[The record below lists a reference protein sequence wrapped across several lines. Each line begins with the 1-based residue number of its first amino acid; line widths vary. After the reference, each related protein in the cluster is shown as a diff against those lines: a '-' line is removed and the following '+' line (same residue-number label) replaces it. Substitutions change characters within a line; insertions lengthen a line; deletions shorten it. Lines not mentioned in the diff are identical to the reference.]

1 MADAAGEYRAS
12 QEYAANQEKQRQ
24 ADQKSNHDRL
34 IESDKVGRN
43 NVPFNR
49 ATENGKTPFV
59 EYSVNGLR
67 KMIMESQPGKI
78 SEVGTHW
85 KMVHN
90 ILSGGD
96 GDGAS
101 GGVDEVS
108 AKDSVAGMLK
118 SAVDAVLEHWEGDA
132 AQAFKRRADNIAV
145 QIRNGSAH
153 ANFTAEQLFAVSKDL
168 DAAKA
173 KMADIHEP
181 SKLESAGDK
190 MNDNS
195 NRDDSQAHKD
205 LAAGVS
211 AGTVAEANEKNL
223 SLGMERRLQAM
234 AVMEEL
240 AANYKVYGKNLQSGG
255 GVDHDKG
262 IAPPNTDVSMPPPI
276 SVPSA
281 SAGGPSA
288 GRAANK
294 PWSAGSTASIKS
306 APGVPRDAGIKGGSQ
321 LPTTRTNVDSISPG
335 LTGTGPSTGSSG
347 VNGGSGGLGTG
358 GTQGPGAVAPGG
370 VSGLGRGAA
379 ARGGVGAA
387 GIRGGL
393 AGGGAAAGRAAGGR
407 AGMGGMG
414 GGAGAGAAGRG
425 GSGAG
430 GRGALAKSRGG
441 VVGAA
446 KGVAS
451 KGAGGGAGLHGSRG
465 GTQRGAMAGGAGGMA
480 GRNGRRSEDENS
492 RGDRPDYLVEDE
504 ETWISEEDR
513 NRNVPRTIE

>member
-1 MADAAGEYRAS
+1 MAGALEEHRTAEQYEENNNKARAAE
-12 QEYAANQEKQRQ
+12 QQR
-24 ADQKSNHDRL
+24 NHDRL
-34 IESDKVGRN
+34 IESDKVARN
-43 NVPFNR
+43 SVPYNR
-49 ATENGKTPFV
+49 ATENGKTPFI

-67 KMIMESQPGKI
+67 KMIMDSQPGKI

-96 GDGAS
+96 GDGAT
-101 GGVDEVS
+101 GGVDQVS

-118 SAVDAVLEHWEGDA
+118 SAVDAVLEHWEGEA
-132 AQAFKRRADNIAV
+132 AQAFKRRADDIAV
-145 QIRNGSAH
+145 QIRNGAAH
-153 ANFTAEQLFAVSKDL
+153 ANFTAEQLFAISKDL

-223 SLGMERRLQAM
+223 SLGMERRLQAV
-234 AVMEEL
+234 AVMEQL
-240 AANYKVYGKNLQSGG
+240 AANYKVYGQNLRSGKPINDRE
-255 GVDHDKG
+255 GVS
-262 IAPPNTDVSMPPPI
+262 PPSPDVTMPPPI
-276 SVPSA
+276 AMPSA
-281 SAGGPSA
+281 SAGGP
-288 GRAANK
+288 GRAGAAK
-294 PWSAGSTASIKS
+294 PWSAGATSSIKP
-306 APGVPRDAGIKGGSQ
+306 APAVPRDAGITGGSQ
-321 LPTTRTNVDSISPG
+321 LPTTRTKVDSISPG
-335 LTGTGPSTGSSG
+335 LTGTGPSTGPAG
-347 VNGGSGGLGTG
+347 VSGGSGGLGTG

-370 VSGLGRGAA
+370 VAGLGRGAA
-379 ARGGVGAA
+379 ARGGIGAT
-387 GIRGGL
+387 GGRGGL
-393 AGGGAAAGRAAGGR
+393 TGGGAAAGRGAGGR

-414 GGAGAGAAGRG
+414 GAGAGAAGRG
-425 GSGAG
+425 GAGAG

-446 KGVAS
+446 KGVTG

-465 GTQRGAMAGGAGGMA
+465 GTQRGAVAGGMA
-480 GRNGRRSEDENS
+480 GGMGGRNGRRSEENS
-492 RGDRPDYLVEDE
+492 QGDRPDYLVEDE

>member
-1 MADAAGEYRAS
+1 MAGALEEHRSAEQYEENNNKARAAE
-12 QEYAANQEKQRQ
+12 QQ
-24 ADQKSNHDRL
+24 SNHDRL
-34 IESDKVGRN
+34 IESDKVARN

-67 KMIMESQPGKI
+67 KMIMDSQPGKI

-96 GDGAS
+96 GDGAT
-101 GGVDEVS
+101 GGVDQVS

-118 SAVDAVLEHWEGDA
+118 SAVDTVLEHWEGEA

-145 QIRNGSAH
+145 QIRNGAAY
-153 ANFTAEQLFAVSKDL
+153 ANFTAEQLFAISKDL
-168 DAAKA
+168 DAAKT

-190 MNDNS
+190 MNDNA

-240 AANYKVYGKNLQSGG
+240 AANYKVYTSNLNRNKWQDNEKS
-255 GVDHDKG
+255 VS
-262 IAPPNTDVSMPPPI
+262 PPNNDVTMPPPI
-276 SVPSA
+276 PMPSA
-281 SAGGPSA
+281 SAGGPGAA
-288 GRAANK
+288 GAANK
-294 PWSAGSTASIKS
+294 PWSAGSTARIKP
-306 APGVPRDAGIKGGSQ
+306 APAVPRDAGITGGSQ
-321 LPTTRTNVDSISPG
+321 LPAARTKVDSISPG
-335 LTGTGPSTGSSG
+335 LTGTGPSTGPVG
-347 VNGGSGGLGTG
+347 VSGGSGGLSTG
-358 GTQGPGAVAPGG
+358 GTQGPGVVAPGG

-379 ARGGVGAA
+379 ARGSVGAA

-393 AGGGAAAGRAAGGR
+393 GGGGAAAGRGTGGR

-414 GGAGAGAAGRG
+414 GSGAGAAGRG
-425 GSGAG
+425 GAGAG

-446 KGVAS
+446 KGVTG

-465 GTQRGAMAGGAGGMA
+465 GTQRGAMAGAAGGMG
-480 GRNGRRSEDENS
+480 GRNGRRSEDENTS
-492 RGDRPDYLVEDE
+492 GDRPDYLVEDE

>member
-1 MADAAGEYRAS
+1 MASAAEERAS
-12 QEYAANQEKQRQ
+12 SKIQEENNNKARAAE
-24 ADQKSNHDRL
+24 QKSNHDRL
-34 IESDKVGRN
+34 LESDKVARK
-43 NVPFNR
+43 NVAYDR
-49 ATENGKTPFV
+49 STENGKTPFV

-67 KMIMESQPGKI
+67 KMIMDSQPGKI

-96 GDGAS
+96 GDGAT
-101 GGVDEVS
+101 GGVDQVS
-108 AKDSVAGMLK
+108 ANDSVAGMLK
-118 SAVDAVLEHWEGDA
+118 KAVETVREHWEGA
-132 AQAFKRRADNIAV
+132 AAEAFQRRADEIGV
-145 QIRNGSAH
+145 QIRNGAAH
-153 ANFTAEQLFAVSKDL
+153 ANFTAEQLFAISKDL
-168 DAAKA
+168 DAAKS

-190 MNDNS
+190 MNDND

-240 AANYKVYGKNLQSGG
+240 AANYKVYGQNLKSGG
-255 GVDHDKG
+255 SFNEKEGVT
-262 IAPPNTDVSMPPPI
+262 PPSNNVTMPPPI
-276 SVPSA
+276 TMPSP
-281 SAGGPSA
+281 SGGGPGTARS
-288 GRAANK
+288 GNK
-294 PWSAGSTASIKS
+294 PWSAGSTASIKP
-306 APGVPRDAGIKGGSQ
+306 APGVPRDAGITGGSQ
-321 LPTTRTNVDSISPG
+321 LPSARTKVDGISPG
-335 LTGTGPSTGSSG
+335 LTGTGPSTGPAG
-347 VNGGSGGLGTG
+347 VSGGSGGLGTG

-379 ARGGVGAA
+379 ARGGIGAT
-387 GIRGGL
+387 GGRGGL
-393 AGGGAAAGRAAGGR
+393 TGGGAAAGRGAGGR

-414 GGAGAGAAGRG
+414 GGGAGAAGRG
-425 GSGAG
+425 GAGAG

-446 KGVAS
+446 KGVTG

-465 GTQRGAMAGGAGGMA
+465 GTQRGAGAGGMA
-480 GRNGRRSEDENS
+480 GGMGGRNGRRSEENS
-492 RGDRPDYLVEDE
+492 QGDRPDYLVEDE

>member
-1 MADAAGEYRAS
+1 MSDSVHDYKANQQVAE
-12 QEYAANQEKQRQ
+12 NQEKQRTE
-24 ADQKSNHDRL
+24 DQKNNHDRL
-34 IESDKVGRN
+34 IESDKVSRN
-43 NVPFNR
+43 SVPFNR

-67 KMIMESQPGKI
+67 KMIMDSNPGKI

-101 GGVDEVS
+101 GGVDQVS

-118 SAVDAVLEHWEGDA
+118 SAVDTVLEHWEGEA
-132 AQAFKRRADNIAV
+132 AQAFKRRAENIAV
-145 QIRNGSAH
+145 QIRNGAAH
-153 ANFTAEQLFAVSKDL
+153 ANFTSEQLFAISKDL

-234 AVMEEL
+234 AVMEQL
-240 AANYKVYGKNLQSGG
+240 AANYRVYGKNLKSGG
-255 GVDHDKG
+255 AYNEKEGVT
-262 IAPPNTDVSMPPPI
+262 PPSNDVTMPPPI
-276 SVPSA
+276 TAPSA
-281 SAGGPSA
+281 SVRGPGAASA
-288 GRAANK
+288 GNK
-294 PWSAGSTASIKS
+294 PWSAGSTSSIKP
-306 APGVPRDAGIKGGSQ
+306 APAVPRDAGITGGSQ
-321 LPTTRTNVDSISPG
+321 LPTTKTNVDSITPG
-335 LTGTGPSTGSSG
+335 LTGTGPNSGSVGVSG
-347 VNGGSGGLGTG
+347 GGGGGLGTG
-358 GTQGPGAVAPGG
+358 GAQSSGIVGGG
-370 VSGLGRGAA
+370 VSGLGGGAA
-379 ARGGVGAA
+379 ARGGIGAA
-387 GIRGGL
+387 GGRGGL
-393 AGGGAAAGRAAGGR
+393 AGGAAAGRGAGGR

-414 GGAGAGAAGRG
+414 GGGAGAAGRG
-425 GSGAG
+425 GAAAG

-446 KGVAS
+446 KGVTG

-465 GTQRGAMAGGAGGMA
+465 GTQRGAMAGGAGGMG
-480 GRNGRRSEDENS
+480 GRGRRSEEENS
-492 RGDRPDYLVEDE
+492 QGNRPDYLVEDE